1 MKKLLFLLFA
11 SLITLGVSAQK
22 GEKLPEEDEKM
33 MSYLTK
39 IFEDQRK
46 DYGKE
51 LIEKKLSKMW
61 LEGNVY
67 SEAQKKQFRETLNLF
82 IENKSKIFPDYDN
95 YIQAFIYFQNSGK
108 SESDLKEWND
118 IVIRIYSDKK
128 IKKYGAEF
136 VESSL
141 GLFRDLTFYK
151 NEALQWRTNN
161 KDRKSTRLNSSHE
174 WISRMP
180 SSA

>member
-82 IENKSKIFPDYDN
+82 IENKSKIFPDYE
-95 YIQAFIYFQNSGK
+95 IGRAH
-108 SESDLKEWND
+108 
-118 IVIRIYSDKK
+118 V
-128 IKKYGAEF
+128 
-136 VESSL
+136 
-141 GLFRDLTFYK
+141 
-151 NEALQWRTNN
+151 
-161 KDRKSTRLNSSHE
+161 
-174 WISRMP
+174 
-180 SSA
+180 